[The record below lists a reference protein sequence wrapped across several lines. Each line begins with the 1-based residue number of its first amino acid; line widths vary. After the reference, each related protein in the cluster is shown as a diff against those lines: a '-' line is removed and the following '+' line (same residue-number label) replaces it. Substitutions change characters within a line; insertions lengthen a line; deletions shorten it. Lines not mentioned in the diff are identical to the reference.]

1 MNRRI
6 LNFYKIL
13 KSNNIQYIKLYQLHM
28 KILILILLFVL
39 IITTNKI
46 SIIHTQNFDNTNTNI
61 FDNLFK
67 NLKDKFSNIT
77 RNLEYTVDINA
88 NQIFPNDTI
97 KNSVL
102 NKNQQ
107 VEYFIPVLEYNLL
120 GFDIFATDIKVK
132 TESKNIY
139 ENDKN
144 KLRIEF
150 PVMQAKNVKVNN
162 QIFDLNYDNI
172 DLSSTYT
179 IYDSELDKFTIHIP
193 LYVAARYLP
202 K

>member
-13 KSNNIQYIKLYQLHM
+13 KSNNIRYIKLYQLHM

-46 SIIHTQNFDNTNTNI
+46 SIIHTQNFNNTNTNI

-107 VEYFIPVLEYNLL
+107 VEYLIPVLEYNLL

-150 PVMQAKNVKVNN
+150 PIMQAKNVKVNN

>member
-1 MNRRI
+1 
-6 LNFYKIL
+6 
-13 KSNNIQYIKLYQLHM
+13 M
-28 KILILILLFVL
+28 KIIILILLFVL
-39 IITTNKI
+39 IIATNNI
-46 SIIHTQNFDNTNTNI
+46 SIIYAQNFNNTDTNI
-61 FDNLFK
+61 FDNIFK
-67 NLKDKFSNIT
+67 NLKNKFTNIT
-77 RNLEYTVDINA
+77 RNLEYTIDINA

-97 KNSVL
+97 KNIVL
-102 NKNQQ
+102 NKKQP
-107 VEYFIPVLEYNLL
+107 VEYLIPVLEYNLL
-120 GFDIFATDIKVK
+120 GFEIFATDIKVK
-132 TESKNIY
+132 TESKKIY

-150 PVMQAKNVKVNN
+150 PIMQAKNVNVNN

-202 K
+202 N

>member
-1 MNRRI
+1 M
-6 LNFYKIL
+6 KI
-13 KSNNIQYIKLYQLHM
+13 
-28 KILILILLFVL
+28 KILISLFVL
-39 IITTNKI
+39 IIIVTNN
-46 SIIHTQNFDNTNTNI
+46 TFFVYGQNSDNTNVFENI
-61 FDNLFK
+61 FK
-67 NLKDKFSNIT
+67 NLKNKIIDLANSV
-77 RNLEYTVDINA
+77 EYTIDIKA
-88 NQIFPNDTI
+88 DQIFLNDTI
-97 KNSVL
+97 KNSIL
-102 NKNQQ
+102 NKNEPM
-107 VEYFIPVLEYNLL
+107 EYLIPILEYNLL

>member
-1 MNRRI
+1 
-6 LNFYKIL
+6 
-13 KSNNIQYIKLYQLHM
+13 M
-28 KILILILLFVL
+28 KIIILILLFVL
-39 IITTNKI
+39 IIATNNI
-46 SIIHTQNFDNTNTNI
+46 SIIYAQNYNNTNI
-61 FDNLFK
+61 FDNIFK
-67 NLKDKFSNIT
+67 NLKNKVINIT
-77 RNLEYTVDINA
+77 RNLEYTIDINA

-97 KNSVL
+97 KNIVL
-102 NKNQQ
+102 NKNQP
-107 VEYFIPVLEYNLL
+107 VEYLIPVLEYNLL
-120 GFDIFATDIKVK
+120 GFEIFATDIKVK
-132 TESKNIY
+132 TESKKIY

-150 PVMQAKNVKVNN
+150 PIMQAKNVKVNN

-202 K
+202 N

>member
-1 MNRRI
+1 
-6 LNFYKIL
+6 
-13 KSNNIQYIKLYQLHM
+13 M
-28 KILILILLFVL
+28 KIIILILLFVL
-39 IITTNKI
+39 IIATNNI
-46 SIIHTQNFDNTNTNI
+46 SIVYTQNFNNTDTNI
-61 FDNLFK
+61 FDNLFT
-67 NLKDKFSNIT
+67 NLKDKFINIT
-77 RNLEYTVDINA
+77 KSLEYTIDINA

-97 KNSVL
+97 KSSVL
-102 NKNQQ
+102 TKNQQ
-107 VEYFIPVLEYNLL
+107 VEYLIPILEYNLL
-120 GFDIFATDIKVK
+120 GFEIFATDIKVK
-132 TESKNIY
+132 TESKKIY

-150 PVMQAKNVKVNN
+150 PIMQAKNVKVNN